1 MSPLPKEDLEFT
13 FFRSSGPGGQKKN
26 TTDSSVRLRH
36 LPTGIVV
43 LATQSRSQHRNKLLA
58 LEELERRLEIRQRR
72 RVPRVDTRPSRAA
85 RARRIEEKVQRGV
98 IKRLRRPPEED

>member
-1 MSPLPKEDLEFT
+1 MPIPDEDIEYS

-43 LATQSRSQHRNKLLA
+43 IATQSRSQHRNKILA
-58 LEELERRLEIRQRR
+58 LEELERRIERRQHRPAPRHRTRPTLAARR
-72 RVPRVDTRPSRAA
+72 RRLD
-85 RARRIEEKVQRGV
+85 EKKMMSVK
-98 IKRLRRPPEED
+98 KRLRRRPDED